1 MTSRSSQDY
10 YCSGLSEVL
19 QLPPSALS
27 SLYRISYNLN
37 AESGHESDGR
47 SQMKWREH
55 EIAAG
60 SGISAALIA
69 KLFDVNTGWS
79 GMCARGSTGAGLAV
93 KNSN

>member
-1 MTSRSSQDY
+1 
-10 YCSGLSEVL
+10 
-19 QLPPSALS
+19 
-27 SLYRISYNLN
+27 
-37 AESGHESDGR
+37 
-47 SQMKWREH
+47 MKWREH